1 MVSIRRWS
9 ACGSPGVVTRSGTRA
24 RASASRMCGRRPAVR
39 PCGLS
44 AIRRGQP
51 SSQTTVAA
59 ALVLHRSCGA
69 TEDLDSLPDIGPP
82 KLLCSVGGLADQSG
96 VALASR
102 SVESLGNHRETMRFI
117 VPLQEPVWCFGD
129 RGGAETVSSELDAP
143 ARGADV
149 VEAGCRVRRP

>member
-1 MVSIRRWS
+1 
-9 ACGSPGVVTRSGTRA
+9 
-24 RASASRMCGRRPAVR
+24 MCGRRPAVR
-39 PCGLS
+39 ACGLS

-59 ALVLHRSCGA
+59 
-69 TEDLDSLPDIGPP
+69 D
-82 KLLCSVGGLADQSG
+82 LADQSG

-102 SVESLGNHRETMRFI
+102 SVESLGNHSETMRFI
-117 VPLQEPVWCFGD
+117 VPLQKPGGCFGD

-149 VEAGCRVRRP
+149 VEAGRRMRDRRGNAPARRAHTLWLR